1 MRKRLCIL
9 TAWVAALNACGGSGS
24 TSVVVGAGGPT
35 EAVIGGTVSGVPTG
49 VTVLLKN
56 GGVETLAVTGGGVFM
71 FNKKVAAGASY
82 TVTMV
87 TQPSGYNC
95 DVIGG
100 SGTVA
105 QGVTNISTVA
115 VTCQSAAL
123 ALSNFNVGVTVS
135 GLASSQ
141 SITFANGTSTLT
153 VTDNG
158 LYLFADNYA
167 KQAVYSGRA
176 GGYEVTVK
184 TNPIGQ
190 ICTLTGGSGALS
202 IGDITNFVN
211 VQVSC
216 K

>member
-1 MRKRLCIL
+1 MRNNLLFLTVL
-9 TAWVAALNACGGSGS
+9 TAALAACGGSS
-24 TSVVVGAGGPT
+24 TNAGADTAAPT
-35 EAVIGGTVSGVPTG
+35 EAAISGAVSGMPTG

-56 GGVETLAVTGGGVFM
+56 GDVETLAVTGGGAFT
-71 FNKKVAAGASY
+71 FNKKVAAGLAY
-82 TVTMV
+82 NVTLV

-95 DVIGG
+95 NVLSG
-100 SGTVA
+100 SGTVP
-105 QGVTNISTVA
+105 QGVTSVPTVV
-115 VTCQSAAL
+115 VTCQPAAL
-123 ALSNFNVGVTVS
+123 AFANFNVGVTVS
-135 GLASSQ
+135 GLASGQ
-141 SITFANGTSTLT
+141 SVTFANGASVLT

-167 KQAVYSGRA
+167 KQAVYAGRA

-190 ICTLTGGSGALS
+190 TCTLTGGSGALS
-202 IGDITNFVN
+202 FGDFANFVN